1 MMKPTRY
8 EYEQPTQIH
17 GASSK
22 VNTKID
28 CTASGNTW
36 VATLHMTTVPATS
49 SSEAQ
54 GLLREELLRVA
65 ATLGGSK

>member
-22 VNTKID
+22 VSTKID
-28 CTASGNTW
+28 CTARGNLW

-49 SSEAQ
+49 AGDAQ
-54 GLLREELLRVA
+54 NALREELLRVA
-65 ATLGGSK
+65 ATLGGGK